1 MGAPRQRW
9 TSPEGA
15 SLEWMARNVAGP
27 LPSPPEEASYYG
39 VILAVWGEFAAVDA
53 KPRLGL

>member
-1 MGAPRQRW
+1 MGAPRQRR

-15 SLEWMARNVAGP
+15 SLKSMARNLAGP
-27 LPSPPEEASYYG
+27 LPSPPEEASHYG
-39 VILAVWGEFAAVDA
+39 VTLAVWGEFAAVDA